1 MYDGWVRGGDPR
13 GTIPT
18 MPRRTPLLR
27 VLITLAAVVALAL
40 ATLTSVQTATAAP
53 PPFTLRPGNTQ
64 LEVLDATTLEGTTLD
79 LLQGGQVVQSG
90 TVDAQGSLVWRK
102 LAAGTYTVQTHDASV
117 TSDPVQVEAFD
128 APAPPQS
135 FYDAQTLDD
144 GFGFI
149 TTRDGTT
156 LSANVSKPSPLL
168 FGPGP
173 YPTVVEYSGYDPS
186 NPGNTTFAKIFNSLG
201 FAYVGVNIRGTGCSG
216 GSFLPFE
223 PVQSLD
229 GYDAIEAIAA
239 QPWVQFHKVGMVGIS
254 YPGIEQLY
262 VARTAPPHL
271 SAITPLS
278 VLDDSYRATLWPG
291 GILNTG
297 FAEPWASDRAT
308 QAQPFGEGWEQG
320 QVDQG
325 FTECATN
332 QQVRFQNPDPVA
344 LIEDNNFYNH
354 AYYAQIDPSRFVQN
368 INAPVFLSGA
378 WQDEQTGGHF
388 PAFLNKFTSSPQFY
402 ATMLNGSHTES
413 LSLGVF
419 GRYADFLDLYVAHR
433 VPTGLKTQVAPVLA
447 ASLTGVSGLSL
458 PKQNV
463 YTGMTYPQAK
473 HLYQSQPHV
482 RVLFEEGAAK
492 GQPSGAPLPRFVRGF
507 SSWPVPGTKAT
518 RFFLRSNGDLATSAS
533 PQKHRTAKSFSA
545 DPSALP
551 ATDYTGSSSGI
562 WQAHPAYDWQQIP
575 KGTGLGWI
583 TAPMK
588 KDMVMIGGGSLDV
601 WVKTPAKDVDLE
613 ATVSDVRPN
622 GQEVYV
628 QSGWLRASHRRLDAS
643 QSTVLRPVHTDR
655 KRDARDMP
663 LGAYQKL
670 RIEIPAFAQPF
681 RRGDRLRITLD
692 APGGAKPLWAF
703 RTLDH
708 GQKVTVATDRKHPS
722 SLVLSVVPGVAVPAS
737 APPCRSLRSQPCRS
751 YPG

>member
-1 MYDGWVRGGDPR
+1 MYDGWVRAPGRR
-13 GTIPT
+13 GTIRT
-18 MPRRTPLLR
+18 MPRRTPLMR
-27 VLITLAAVVALAL
+27 VLIAFTAALALAL
-40 ATLTSVQTATAAP
+40 ATLTSIQSATAAP
-53 PPFTLRPGNTQ
+53 PPFTVRPGNTQ
-64 LEVLDATTLEGTTLD
+64 LEVLDATTLEGATLD
-79 LLQGGQVVQSG
+79 LMQDGQVVQTG
-90 TVDAQGSLVWRK
+90 TVDSQGSLVWRQ
-102 LAAGTYTVQTHDASV
+102 LDPGTYTVQTEDASA

-128 APAPPQS
+128 AAPPAQS
-135 FYDAQTLDD
+135 FYDAQTVNA

-149 TTRDGTT
+149 QSRDGTT
-156 LSANVSKPSPLL
+156 LSANVSLPA
-168 FGPGP
+168 GPPP

-186 NPGNTTFAKIFNSLG
+186 NPGNTTFAKIFNALG

-239 QPWVQFHKVGMVGIS
+239 QPWVKFNKVGMVGIS

-262 VARTAPPHL
+262 VARTQPPHL

-308 QAQPFGEGWEQG
+308 QAQPFGEGWEHGVNSPQC
-320 QVDQG
+320 D
-325 FTECATN
+325 AN
-332 QQVRFQNPDPVA
+332 QLVRLQNPDPVA
-344 LIEDNNFYNH
+344 LIEDNNFYNK
-354 AYYAQIDPSRFVQN
+354 AYYQQIDPSRFVQR
-368 INAPVFLSGA
+368 INVPVFLSGA

-388 PAFLNKFTSSPQFY
+388 PAFLNKFHSSPHFY

-413 LSLGVF
+413 LSPGVF
-419 GRYADFLDLYVAHR
+419 GRYADFLDLYVGR
-433 VPTGLKTQVAPVLA
+433 TVPTGRKFFVAPPLA
-447 ASLTGVSGLSL
+447 ATLTGVTGLQL
-458 PKQNV
+458 PPQND
-463 YTGMTYPQAK
+463 YTGMDFAQAK

-482 RVLFEEGAAK
+482 RVLFEEGAAA

-507 SSWPVPGTKAT
+507 DSWPVPGRKAT
-518 RFFLRSNGDLATSAS
+518 RFYLRSNGDLSRSAS
-533 PQKHRTAKSFSA
+533 ARRDATAKSFSA

-551 ATDYTGSSSGI
+551 ATDYTGSSSAI
-562 WQAHPAYDWQQIP
+562 WQAHPAYDWRQIP

-588 KDMVMIGGGSLDV
+588 QDMVMVGGGSLDV
-601 WVKTPAKDVDLE
+601 WVKTPARDVDLE

-622 GQEVYV
+622 GREVYV
-628 QSGWLRASHRRLDAS
+628 QSGWLRASHRRLDPAK
-643 QSTVLRPVHTDR
+643 STVLRPVHTDLR
-655 KRDARDMP
+655 RDARDMP
-663 LGAYQKL
+663 LRTYQKL

-681 RRGDRLRITLD
+681 RVGDRLRITLD

-703 RTLDH
+703 RTIDH
-708 GQKVTVATDRKHPS
+708 GQNVTVATDARHRS
-722 SLVLSVVPGVAVPAS
+722 SLVLSVVPGVAVPKQ
-737 APPCRSLRSQPCRS
+737 APPCRSLRSQPCRT
-751 YPG
+751 YPR